1 MFEETKMARPAK
13 PKPAEEKR
21 VRFTF
26 EPRGNTAHGLVFE
39 WIIHKAFDGKA
50 KVGLAVKA
58 FWLPFACRG
67 RAEYSE
73 AELREIAQQSI
84 HHLEDQIQL
93 IRESFGIEA
102 SRSLSVP
109 ITSSK
114 EPAVEGA
121 KIPESTDTNDFE
133 AQFFTGIDT
142 DVDEA
147 MLGDFGDV
155 IR

>member
-1 MFEETKMARPAK
+1 MARPAK

-26 EPRGNTAHGLVFE
+26 EPRGNTAHGMVFE
-39 WIIHKAFDGKA
+39 WIIHTAFDGKA

-58 FWLPFACRG
+58 FWLPFACRSK
-67 RAEYSE
+67 AKHSE

-84 HHLEDQIQL
+84 RHLEDQIQL

-102 SRSLSVP
+102 PRSLSVP
-109 ITSSK
+109 VSSSK
-114 EPAVEGA
+114 EPTTEAT
-121 KIPESTDTNDFE
+121 KIPEPMDADGLE
-133 AQFFTGIDT
+133 AQFFAGIDT

>member
-1 MFEETKMARPAK
+1 MARPAK

-58 FWLPFACRG
+58 FWLPFACRSK
-67 RAEYSE
+67 AEHSE
-73 AELREIAQQSI
+73 ADLREIAQQSI
-84 HHLEDQIQL
+84 RHLEDQIQL
-93 IRESFGIEA
+93 IRESFGIEVP
-102 SRSLSVP
+102 RSLSVP
-109 ITSSK
+109 MPASK
-114 EPAVEGA
+114 EPTSEGSKA
-121 KIPESTDTNDFE
+121 STELTDVDDLE

-142 DVDEA
+142 NVDEG

-155 IR
+155 MG